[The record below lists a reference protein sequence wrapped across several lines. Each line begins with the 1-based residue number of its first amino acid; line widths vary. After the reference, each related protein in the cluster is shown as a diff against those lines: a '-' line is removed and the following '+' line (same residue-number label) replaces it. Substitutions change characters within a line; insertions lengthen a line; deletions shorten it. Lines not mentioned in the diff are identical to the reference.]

1 MGPKIDPKF
10 NDLLDS
16 LGRIA
21 SKNAKPVIDSIMRW
35 RRSQNDQV
43 SDNILRT
50 HNTNSSYAIGRVTR
64 PQEIAAALNER
75 KSLASIYIMCRAL
88 IVVIAGLS
96 RDALGEAVGH
106 NLEETTFD
114 QFKRPDLKLLAQS
127 TNHRLNADLYAVLLG
142 KLSRLRFVA
151 HSMGGFLRLSSF
163 YKVYER
169 HGSFLERIR
178 PCRTWPDTE
187 RHGREIREFSAL
199 LEAYSNQRLASR
211 IIRGRSRIFGIPFK
225 IV

>member
-50 HNTNSSYAIGRVTR
+50 HSTNSSYAVGRVTR

-106 NLEETTFD
+106 NLEEYTFD
-114 QFKRPDLKLLAQS
+114 QFKRPDLKLLAHS
-127 TNHRLNADLYAVLLG
+127 TNHRLNADLYATLLG
-142 KLSRLRFVA
+142 KLSRLRLVTLF
-151 HSMGGFLRLSSF
+151 MGKICSLTLVSL
-163 YKVYER
+163 
-169 HGSFLERIR
+169 GS
-178 PCRTWPDTE
+178 
-187 RHGREIREFSAL
+187 
-199 LEAYSNQRLASR
+199 
-211 IIRGRSRIFGIPFK
+211 
-225 IV
+225 